1 MKLVSSFFSFMNGL
15 YYFSIPLIFSP
26 EWVFMTPPRGTVVKL
41 MSHEKDN

>member
-26 EWVFMTPPRGTVVKL
+26 EWVFMTPPPRHGSKIDVT
-41 MSHEKDN
+41 